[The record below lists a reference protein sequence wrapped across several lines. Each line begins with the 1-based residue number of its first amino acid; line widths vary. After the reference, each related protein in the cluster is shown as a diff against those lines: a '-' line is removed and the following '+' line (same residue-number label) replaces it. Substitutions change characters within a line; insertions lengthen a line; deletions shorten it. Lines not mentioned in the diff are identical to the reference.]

1 MRKRIAGKEVVET
14 IINKMFEI
22 AGHDVKYDDIKDR
35 TDDWYAQWTMTEEQ
49 GFEWR
54 DWMIEYFKKEFK
66 AHPAQAKLEANL
78 CLLMW
83 GLKYRYNSL

>member
-1 MRKRIAGKEVVET
+1 
-14 IINKMFEI
+14 
-22 AGHDVKYDDIKDR
+22 
-35 TDDWYAQWTMTEEQ
+35 MTEEQ

-54 DWMIEYFKKEFK
+54 DWMIDYFKKEFK
-66 AHPAQAKLEANL
+66 APPAQAKLEANL